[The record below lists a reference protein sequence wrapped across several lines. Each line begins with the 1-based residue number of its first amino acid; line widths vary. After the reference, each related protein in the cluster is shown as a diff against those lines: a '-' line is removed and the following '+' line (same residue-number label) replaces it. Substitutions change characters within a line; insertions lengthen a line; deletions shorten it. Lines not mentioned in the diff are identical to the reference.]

1 MGRAMKGV
9 EPLARDFFGVKPHRL
24 ALLCCFAL
32 FAPFAPAARFGLLRF
47 QSRSSVGSA
56 LQSHHSN
63 GFLAQGSK
71 ASPSRWGY
79 VRASR
84 RAICLALA
92 IVPRVAHEPRDSI
105 IRKLLRRSF
114 A

>member
-9 EPLARDFFGVKPHRL
+9 EPLARDFFGVKPNRL

-47 QSRSSVGSA
+47 QSRASVGPA

-63 GFLAQGSK
+63 GFLARGPRRPPHVGATLGQADGQL
-71 ASPSRWGY
+71 ASLLQSFH
-79 VRASR
+79 ASLMS
-84 RAICLALA
+84 RAIQ
-92 IVPRVAHEPRDSI
+92 
-105 IRKLLRRSF
+105 
-114 A
+114 